1 MPSVK
6 QFKQFNTMK
15 FDGSIIKKTR
25 EENGYTQWNFS
36 RLTGISQGSLSKV
49 ENNKSDL
56 RVSEL
61 EKIADSLAKPIHFFF
76 LN

>member
-1 MPSVK
+1 
-6 QFKQFNTMK
+6 MK

-25 EENGYTQWNFS
+25 EEQDYKQSYFAFI
-36 RLTGISQGSLSKV
+36 TGISQPHLSKI

-56 RVSEL
+56 SVSEL
-61 EKIADSLAKPIHFFF
+61 LKIANSLEKSVNFFF